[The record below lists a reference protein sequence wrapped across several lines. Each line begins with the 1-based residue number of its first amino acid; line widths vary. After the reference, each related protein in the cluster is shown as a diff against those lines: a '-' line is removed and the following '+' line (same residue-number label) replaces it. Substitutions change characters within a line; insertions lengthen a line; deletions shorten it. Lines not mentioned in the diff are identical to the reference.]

1 MFQKLLLSLVS
12 LCCLS
17 SCVTF
22 NTGAKLDSIGK
33 AVPMQKNLDEPQF
46 YLLDGVP
53 YREVMI
59 EYKQLNPKTMGFIM
73 LLHVDTRNPESPAA
87 DDIEAPGAEL
97 YLVRLDANRE
107 DMPAFIKAV
116 DFEYTRAKRVEIDEV
131 PRAGIPSEYF
141 IKPRD
146 WLTLMPSLY
155 QGATAF
161 RELPTIRTT
170 DNKIRLPLAVALSY
184 GVDLPLTAASYAVG
198 SVVYALFIYPFTD
211 M

>member
-1 MFQKLLLSLVS
+1 MFQKLILSLVS
-12 LCCLS
+12 LCSLS

-33 AVPMQKNLDEPQF
+33 AVPMQENLDEPQF

-59 EYKQLNPKTMGFIM
+59 GYKQLNPKTMGFIM

-97 YLVRLDANRE
+97 YLVRLDANRA
-107 DMPAFIKAV
+107 DMPTFIKAV

-155 QGATAF
+155 EGSTAF

-170 DNKIRLPLAVALSY
+170 GNKLRLPLAVALSY
-184 GVDLPLTAASYAVG
+184 VVDLPLTAVG
-198 SVVYALFIYPFTD
+198 YTVGTVLHLFMIPIELLR
-211 M
+211 

>member
-1 MFQKLLLSLVS
+1 M
-12 LCCLS
+12 
-17 SCVTF
+17 
-22 NTGAKLDSIGK
+22 
-33 AVPMQKNLDEPQF
+33 
-46 YLLDGVP
+46 
-53 YREVMI
+53 
-59 EYKQLNPKTMGFIM
+59 
-73 LLHVDTRNPESPAA
+73 DTRNPETPAPG
-87 DDIEAPGAEL
+87 DIEAPGAEL
-97 YLVRLDANRE
+97 YLVRLDANRA

-155 QGATAF
+155 EGSTAF

-170 DNKIRLPLAVALSY
+170 GNKIRLPLAVALSY
-184 GVDLPLTAASYAVG
+184 GVDLPLTATSYAVG